1 MATERGSL
9 GIGQRV
15 VLLGAW
21 LVSCGFVYVLGVYV
35 GKGMHDRGP
44 INPGVSLPVDAAVPP
59 APPAD
64 AQAPLT
70 FYDVLGTQQGA
81 PPAAR
86 PTPPEPPVAARP
98 AHPDTPAAPR
108 PTQPGTMSE
117 QKLAATPPPPAT
129 PPAAAT
135 PGGTPPVV
143 AKAPVP
149 STPPAKPS
157 PTAAPAAARPAPSAP
172 ASPAIDAGVPPLE
185 AVKPPIAAKPAA
197 PVIASAPPPAVP
209 APDAP
214 PVRAAPTAPT
224 PPPPA
229 ATGLPP
235 QTASGRWTVY
245 ANPSRDQLAVQYER
259 AALRAKGYPAEVVTM
274 KRDGDTWYRIR
285 IGRYATEA
293 QAEQASR
300 KLRSDGVG
308 HAFVQSE

>member
-9 GIGQRV
+9 GFGQRL
-15 VLLGAW
+15 VLLGGW
-21 LVSCGFVYVLGVYV
+21 LVSCGFVYVLGFYV
-35 GKGMHDRGP
+35 GKGMHDGGP

-86 PTPPEPPVAARP
+86 PAQQEPAARP
-98 AHPDTPAAPR
+98 AAPDTPAAPR
-108 PTQPGTMSE
+108 PTQPGAMSE
-117 QKLAATPPPPAT
+117 QKPAATAPVEAT

-135 PGGTPPVV
+135 PGATPPVV
-143 AKAPVP
+143 AKASVP
-149 STPPAKPS
+149 TTPPAKPATTATT
-157 PTAAPAAARPAPSAP
+157 PTARPAPMP
-172 ASPAIDAGVPPLE
+172 ASPAIDAGVPPLD
-185 AVKPPIAAKPAA
+185 AVKPPVAAKPAA
-197 PVIASAPPPAVP
+197 PVVASAPPPAVP
-209 APDAP
+209 TAQAP
-214 PVRAAPTAPT
+214 PVRAAPAAPAV
-224 PPPPA
+224 PPPA

-245 ANPSRDQLAVQYER
+245 ANPSRDQLAVEYER

-285 IGRYATEA
+285 VGRYATEA

-300 KLRSDGVG
+300 KLRTDGVG